1 LICKP
6 YALTLVPQT
15 LKLQTLMIV
24 LCKRSQDLLCQK
36 LDSRN
41 QSQILNCWNFKI
53 MRGLRRKHLPVQFRQ
68 LATQQITSAVQGQ
81 TPSSKTGHGGIT
93 QNCIQS
99 YCCHKFSVFYVKIIL
114 FP

>member
-1 LICKP
+1 
-6 YALTLVPQT
+6 
-15 LKLQTLMIV
+15 MIV

-36 LDSRN
+36 LDPRN
-41 QSQILNCWNFKI
+41 QSQILNRWNFKI

-68 LATQQITSAVQGQ
+68 LATQQIASGFQGQKHQ
-81 TPSSKTGHGGIT
+81 TPSSKTGHGGTT

-99 YCCHKFSVFYVKIIL
+99 YRCDKFSVVYVKIIL